1 MLASL
6 LGACAGQHAAHIVVQ
21 PQDQCLI
28 FTAILAETTANAS
41 RITDLGRESGNK
53 TAQNVAAG
61 VAGLFIWPLWFAM
74 DFKDAAG
81 KDTAALQ
88 ARQNYLAMM
97 AAQKGWAA
105 RRRCDDQASRRPH
118 GSGHVAVRYGHFSGL
133 HSRVKLSKRPV

>member
-1 MLASL
+1 M
-6 LGACAGQHAAHIVVQ
+6 Q
-21 PQDQCLI
+21 PQDQGLNCP
-28 FTAILAETTANAS
+28 AIQAETTTNAA

-88 ARQNYLAMM
+88 ARQNYLATL
-97 AAQKGWAA
+97 GSPEGV
-105 RRRCDDQASRRPH
+105 RRRGSAATNRQAD
-118 GSGHVAVRYGHFSGL
+118 GHMAVAALLLILVVF
-133 HSRVKLSKRPV
+133 VACVAA